1 MMSAYV
7 SSSFNNNYRSTQHAQ
22 ATQVRDTS
30 DKERTDVRGIHEDE
44 QGNLLTRPVN
54 HVRRTSFKEV
64 LKDNHRICSL
74 SWTKWDTRGFH
85 DDHTTTTFWT
95 KWESSKV

>member
-1 MMSAYV
+1 MPAYV

-44 QGNLLTRPVN
+44 QG
-54 HVRRTSFKEV
+54 
-64 LKDNHRICSL
+64 
-74 SWTKWDTRGFH
+74 
-85 DDHTTTTFWT
+85 TF
-95 KWESSKV
+95 